1 MKIVDIV
8 NFSNSFIKGYDTGIE
23 IAENKY
29 DIDISEQ
36 QVSEYFNV
44 MRCIDNNYYNNVNM
58 MLINYLESISIRK
71 DFIQTLIS
79 DPTVAT
85 ALRESFT
92 KLGVETIRSI
102 GKELVV
108 YVIKQWIDRI
118 FAHMRYDLSVN
129 LELIQNPSLQNYLI
143 NLNHIIRVKI
153 KKYIQMDADFC
164 AQLAKIA

>member
-1 MKIVDIV
+1 MKRVDIV
-8 NFSNSFIKGYDTGIE
+8 NLSNSFIKYDTGIE

-44 MRCIDNNYYNNVNM
+44 MRRIDNNYYNNVNM
-58 MLINYLESISIRK
+58 RLINYLESIFLKK
-71 DFIQTLIS
+71 DFIQTLTN

-92 KLGVETIRSI
+92 KLGVETIHSI
-102 GKELVV
+102 GKEIIVH
-108 YVIKQWIDRI
+108 VIKQWIDRI
-118 FAHMRYDLSVN
+118 FADMRYDLSVN
-129 LELIQNPSLQNYLI
+129 LELIQNPSFQNYLI

-164 AQLAKIA
+164 EQLAKSV

>member
-29 DIDISEQ
+29 DIDISEE

-58 MLINYLESISIRK
+58 RLINYLESISLKK
-71 DFIQTLIS
+71 DFIQTLTS

-102 GKELVV
+102 GEELVV
-108 YVIKQWIDRI
+108 HVIKQWIDRI
-118 FAHMRYDLSVN
+118 FADMRYDLCVN

-153 KKYIQMDADFC
+153 KNYIQMDADFC

>member
-1 MKIVDIV
+1 
-8 NFSNSFIKGYDTGIE
+8 
-23 IAENKY
+23 
-29 DIDISEQ
+29 
-36 QVSEYFNV
+36 
-44 MRCIDNNYYNNVNM
+44 M

-71 DFIQTLIS
+71 DFIQTLIN

-92 KLGVETIRSI
+92 KLGAETIRSI

-108 YVIKQWIDRI
+108 HVIKQWIDRI
-118 FAHMRYDLSVN
+118 FADMRYDLSVN

>member
-1 MKIVDIV
+1 MKIVDTV

-44 MRCIDNNYYNNVNM
+44 MRCIDNYYNNVNM

-108 YVIKQWIDRI
+108 HVIKQWIDRI
-118 FAHMRYDLSVN
+118 FADMRYDLSVN

-164 AQLAKIA
+164 AQLAKID